1 MRWSSVVGRIV
12 FCVLVALGAGGGCQ
26 RLPGAEAAVQEVAPE
41 PTLAAAVHH
50 PAVAPELDVR
60 WVSPVSATVPMQLTA
75 SDGTGLALV
84 AVTGSVVVADPVA
97 LTELRLVFDNPEDR
111 RREGRFSL
119 ELPPGASLSRLA
131 MRVGDRWMEG
141 EVVER
146 SRGQRTYER
155 YIHRRPNVDPVLME
169 TAGGNRVGARV
180 FPIEP
185 NQRKE
190 IIVSYSQALSEG
202 PFRLPLAGLPELE
215 TLDIRVMTRAAAD
228 EPAATAGIGRVS
240 SQRVIDVVEHG
251 RAPTEDLVVALDGA
265 PPAAAAIAGELVVA
279 RWRPPVRP
287 EVETIDG
294 VTILFDTSASAA
306 AGWSDELDR
315 LHDTIAALG
324 DTPLRIVA
332 YDQTRALV
340 YDGAAKDFSAET
352 LAELAERR
360 AFGAS
365 DLAAALQD
373 PLVRDAGHPRLVL
386 WGDGVVT
393 AGVDDAGALAEL
405 AGQLR
410 RDGVVRIDAV
420 VGGGSADRAML
431 SSLVVAGERAGIVVG
446 ARTTGGAVADRLRAA
461 GYDDVELTVDGA
473 KWSWPRSLAG
483 HVPGEDV
490 VVTAIYETPPTEV
503 RLELSDPS
511 IGAQVITPREAAR
524 PLVSRAVAQARIAD
538 LQSDLDQLG
547 PTDVDARQRL
557 QDGITELSIRHRVLT
572 DATAMLVLES
582 EAEYR
587 RYGIERNALA
597 DILTIGPGGIEL
609 LPRGTGPT
617 GRPLAD
623 VDALIAAGP
632 RHAGDSGGA
641 FAFGSDDED
650 VWGGV
655 DEATVARNAGILG
668 LQGTEVGDASGFGGL
683 GLSGVGRGGGGTG
696 EGTIGLGNLGV
707 VGKGAGGGS
716 GTGTGHGYGAGFG
729 IGFGSRGKA
738 VPRVRSAKADV
749 RGALDKEIVR
759 RIVRAHT
766 NEVRYCYQRELAKN
780 PTAAGRVALQF
791 QIGPTGLVPAA
802 TAGKVSAGLDDV
814 GACVAK
820 AARRW
825 KFPSPKSG
833 GTVAVLFPFDFS
845 PDGAG
850 VTSRGWGPTR
860 TRAVRGWSRRPA
872 KSRRRDVDPH
882 EGRYADVA
890 RQLQVGQSDAA
901 LAVAWEWAAAEPGDV
916 LALVALSEALHA
928 KGRDGLAARV
938 VGSLVDLHPRQ
949 AELRRAAGE
958 RLALYGDATLAID
971 AYEKAVAL
979 RPDHPSGYRLLA
991 YAYAQQQRH
1000 REAFETV
1007 ERALAR
1013 RYPDGR
1019 FEGVRQ
1025 LLRNDAR
1032 ILAAAWL
1039 ANADDADRPAIAAQ
1053 LDEAGV
1059 SPATQPSMMLVATWQ
1074 TDATDLDVKG
1084 VGRDRRHGH
1093 RIADV
1098 QTGLGPEAWVTRGSK
1113 IPDTLQVRVQYYER
1127 GAMGAAIGIVHGV
1140 RHDGRGGLTFDTEP
1154 FVVQTRRGALTLRP
1168 MFGAS
1173 RA

>member
-1 MRWSSVVGRIV
+1 MGRSSVVGRVV
-12 FCVLVALGAGGGCQ
+12 FYVLAGLAVAGGCQ
-26 RLPGAEAAVQEVAPE
+26 RLPGSAATMREDGPT
-41 PTLAAAVHH
+41 PTLAAAAVHH
-50 PAVAPELDVR
+50 PAVPPQLDVQ
-60 WVSPVSATVPMQLTA
+60 WASPLSATVPMELTA

-97 LTELRLVFDNPEDR
+97 LTELRLVFDNPEAR
-111 RREGRFSL
+111 RREGRFAL

-169 TAGGNRVGARV
+169 TAGGNRVTARV

-215 TLDIRVMTRAAAD
+215 TLDIRVMTRAATD
-228 EPAATAGIGRVS
+228 DAAAASGGIGRVS

-287 EVETIDG
+287 QPEALDG

-306 AGWSDELDR
+306 AGWSDELAR

-324 DTPLRIVA
+324 DVPVRVVA
-332 YDQTRALV
+332 YDQTRALI
-340 YDGAAKDFSAET
+340 YDGSAEDFGAEN

-365 DLAAALQD
+365 NLQAALQD
-373 PLVRDAGHPRLVL
+373 PLVRDAGHARLVL

-393 AGVDDAGALAEL
+393 AGADAPGTLAEL
-405 AGQLR
+405 AGHLR
-410 RDGVVRIDAV
+410 RDGVTRIDAV

-431 SSLVVAGERAGIVVG
+431 GALVVAGERAGIVVG
-446 ARTTGGAVADRLRAA
+446 ARATGVAVADRLRAA
-461 GYDDVELTVDGA
+461 GYDDVELSVEGA

-490 VVTAIYETPPTEV
+490 VVTAIYDTPPAEV
-503 RLELSDPS
+503 RLQLSDPT

-538 LQSDLDQLG
+538 LQADLDRLG
-547 PTDVDARQRL
+547 PTDVEERRRL

-587 RYGIERNALA
+587 RYGIERSALA

-609 LPRGTGPT
+609 LPRGAGPT

-623 VDALIAAGP
+623 VDALIAAGRRP
-632 RHAGDSGGA
+632 DPALGGA
-641 FAFGSDDED
+641 FAFGTDDED
-650 VWGGV
+650 VWGH
-655 DEATVARNAGILG
+655 DETAATAATSGILG
-668 LQGTEVGDASGFGGL
+668 LQGTEIGEVSGVGGL
-683 GLSGVGRGGGGTG
+683 GLTGVGRGGGGTG
-696 EGTIGLGNLGV
+696 EGTIGLGNVGII
-707 VGKGAGGGS
+707 GKGAGGG
-716 GTGTGHGYGAGFG
+716 TGSGYGLGSGDGFAG
-729 IGFGSRGKA
+729 RGKS
-738 VPRVRSAKADV
+738 VPRVRTAKAEV

-759 RIVRAHT
+759 RIVRAHI
-766 NEVRYCYQRELAKN
+766 NEVRYCYNRELVKD
-780 PTAAGRVALQF
+780 PTAAGHLDLQF
-791 QIGPTGLVPAA
+791 QIGPTGLVPVASV
-802 TAGKVSAGLDDV
+802 GKADEGLDDV

-825 KFPSPKSG
+825 RFPATKGAGMVS
-833 GTVAVLFPFDFS
+833 VVFPFEFA
-845 PDGAG
+845 PDGVS
-850 VTSRGWGPTR
+850 VT
-860 TRAVRGWSRRPA
+860 TRAWTPARPLARRRPA
-872 KSRRRDVDPH
+872 KSRRSDVAPH

-890 RQLQVGQSDAA
+890 GQLQVGRSDAA

-938 VGSLVDLHPRQ
+938 VGSIVDLQPRQ
-949 AELRRAAGE
+949 AELRRAAGQ
-958 RLALYGDATLAID
+958 RLAAYGDATLAID
-971 AYEKAVAL
+971 TYEKALAL

-991 YAYAQQQRH
+991 YAYAGQSRY

-1013 RYPDGR
+1013 RYPAGR
-1019 FEGVRQ
+1019 FEGVRS
-1025 LLRNDAR
+1025 LLHEDAR

-1039 ANADDADRPAIAAQ
+1039 AHADDADRRAVAEQ

-1059 SPATQPSMMLVATWQ
+1059 RPATQPTMLLVATWQ
-1074 TDATDLDVKG
+1074 TDATDLDVKA

-1098 QTGLGPEAWVTRGSK
+1098 RTGLGPEAWVTRGAN

-1127 GAMGAAIGIVHGV
+1127 GPMGAAIGSVHGV
-1140 RHDGRGGLTFDTEP
+1140 RHDGRGGLTFDTRP
-1154 FVVQTRRGALTLRP
+1154 FVLQTRRGALTLPP
-1168 MFGAS
+1168 MFGETS
-1173 RA
+1173 VSSPERS